1 VELYVKKIYLF
12 AKTIFQGYEFTPEKQ
27 IKQIKTPKKILRG
40 FLAET

>member
-12 AKTIFQGYEFTPEKQ
+12 AQIKNQGYEFTPEKQ

-40 FLAET
+40 F